1 MPTFSESNYVPS
13 LEPEW
18 IEGLKYERLRGLDA
32 LVLNEDFVVIDAT
45 EATARHLDIPLRDLI
60 GMRLQ
65 DVETVLPWEER
76 QPRLQRV
83 FDTGEGNVVDLILD
97 LPTLGPTRALIVTH
111 RVEHPVLDKRWLL
124 QLAFNIN
131 DLDLSIAWLGEQ
143 AVQNTHIIIADDNKK
158 CLAATDAAARFCG
171 YPNRRALIGKAVQ
184 DTPYHDLAEREAL
197 RVAHSRESGVP
208 ACDLE
213 WLDGPD
219 GVRSQWSVTRI
230 GFDGGGKML
239 IFCQVSK
246 QVFFQG
252 DEKAARAELV
262 KAGGPELDELEWGVL
277 IDWYNHFSPEQS
289 AARRSKSEKTIGRK
303 RTKIRED
310 FNLPGVEDARM
321 LLSALKGTAM
331 ERPIRAYA
339 RIDDPL

>member
-1 MPTFSESNYVPS
+1 MQTFDENDYAES

-18 IEGLKYERLRGLDA
+18 MEGLKYAHLNGLDA
-32 LVLNEDFVVIDAT
+32 LVINRDFVVIDAT
-45 EATARHLDIPLRDLI
+45 QATAEHCDLPLRDLI
-60 GMRLQ
+60 GTRLQ
-65 DVETVLPWEER
+65 DIETVLPWEDR
-76 QPRLQRV
+76 RARLQRV
-83 FDTGEGNVVDLILD
+83 FDTGEENVVDLVVD
-97 LPTLGPTRALIVTH
+97 LPIRGPTRALIVTH
-111 RVEHPVLDKRWLL
+111 RVEHPLLSKQWLL
-124 QLAFNIN
+124 QLAFDIN
-131 DLDLSIAWLGEQ
+131 DLDLSVAWLGEK
-143 AVQNTHIIIADDNKK
+143 AIQNTHIIIADEEKK

-171 YPNRRALIGKAVQ
+171 YPNRKALIGKEVQ